1 MIDPCANPQL
11 APGRSPGFTLVELL
25 IVVVILGILAAI
37 AIPQFNAATAESK
50 EANIMSNLATLR
62 QAIEVYKLQHD
73 DTYPTVDI
81 VAQLTETTDASGS
94 PGSTYGP
101 YIRSDFP
108 MNPLS
113 NRNDI
118 QVLNTMYFEAYGL
131 QGWRYAQQTG
141 ELRLNSPGVGPSGIE
156 YYSL

>member
-1 MIDPCANPQL
+1 MFDPRALPRPVL
-11 APGRSPGFTLVELL
+11 GRSPGFTLVELL
-25 IVVVILGILAAI
+25 IVVVILGILAAV
-37 AIPQFNAATAESK
+37 ALPQIKAATAESK

-62 QAIEVYKLQHD
+62 QAIEVYRLQHN

-81 VAQLTETTDASGS
+81 VAQLTGTTDASGD
-94 PGSTYGP
+94 PGSTFGP

-156 YYSL
+156 YYAL